1 MFDNLYPNVTPA
13 HHRSILANMCAVS
26 EGDKEYVE
34 NVVKSILAL
43 IPESEHNNV
52 LHALDDLCVH
62 TAFYARY
69 VMVARLLDQNPRT

>member
-34 NVVKSILAL
+34 NAVKYILTL
-43 IPESEHNNV
+43 IPESEHRSV
-52 LHALDDLCVH
+52 LYVLDDLCVH
-62 TAFYARY
+62 TAFYTRY
-69 VMVARLLDQNPRT
+69 VMGK